1 MININ
6 LNKFRSKGGKIME
19 FLAKLLEKIAGGATA
34 TPYTSYWIFDE
45 PECPEE
51 LI

>member
-6 LNKFRSKGGKIME
+6 LNKFRSKGGKKME
-19 FLAKLLEKIAGGATA
+19 FLANLLSKVAEEGSA
-34 TPYTSYWIFDE
+34 TPYTMFWIFEE